1 MKTFKYLALACV
13 AMMVGAPCVA
23 QESESEKKE
32 SVAKE
37 VKDDSQKV
45 FEVVEKM
52 PEFPG
57 GKQGMLNWLRE
68 NVCYPEE
75 ARKKKIEGRV
85 IVTFVVNEKGRVVE
99 PTIVRSVDSLLDK
112 EVLRL
117 IKQMPKWKPGEEKG
131 EPVRVKFTLPVPFV
145 LR

>member
-1 MKTFKYLALACV
+1 MKTFKYLALTCV
-13 AMMVGAPCVA
+13 AMMVGVPCVA

-99 PTIVRSVDSLLDK
+99 PTIVRSVDPLLDK

>member
-1 MKTFKYLALACV
+1 MKILKILTLSCFVL
-13 AMMVGAPCVA
+13 MMGAPCVA
-23 QESESEKKE
+23 QDSKGENADAVETQG
-32 SVAKE
+32 
-37 VKDDSQKV
+37 KDDSQKV

-57 GKQGMLNWLRE
+57 GKQGMLNWLKKNIR
-68 NVCYPEE
+68 YPKE
-75 ARKKKIEGRV
+75 ALKKKIEGRV
-85 IVTFVVNEKGRVVE
+85 IVTFVVNEKGKVVE
-99 PTIVRSVDSLLDK
+99 PTIVRGIDPLLDN
-112 EVLRL
+112 EALRL